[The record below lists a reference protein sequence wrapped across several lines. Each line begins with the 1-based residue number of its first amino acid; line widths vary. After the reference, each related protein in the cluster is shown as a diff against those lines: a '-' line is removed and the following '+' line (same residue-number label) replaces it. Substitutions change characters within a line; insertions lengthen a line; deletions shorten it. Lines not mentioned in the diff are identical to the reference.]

1 MINYWNIELPN
12 QSGLA
17 AKQAVDQKNK
27 SGKITR
33 TFEQELAEL
42 LKVKEVVL
50 TTSGSMSMV
59 LALMATGIGKD
70 DMVAV
75 PNKTWI
81 ATASSVMMVG
91 AVPILVETD
100 KDTGVI
106 DLNGVGQAIESGVK
120 AIIPVHLNGVSCRT
134 EVIKNMIGSRQITV
148 IEDAAQAF
156 MSRENE
162 VPLGTQGDI
171 GCFSMSVTK
180 LLTTGQGGFCTTNSE
195 ELAERLRNI
204 RTQGVETVFDPSNW
218 PILGSNFRFNDV
230 LASIGRQQINQLER
244 RKSRCIHIHEKYR
257 NGISSE
263 FVNHI
268 AVDTSKGNVP
278 IYNEVRLER
287 NYRPKFIRYM
297 VDKGIQVRPLY
308 PAISC
313 SKFLDKKSMLLGP
326 FKESID
332 AGEEKVY
339 IPSGPDLQDR
349 DQDEVI
355 KAINSF
361 EII

>member
-1 MINYWNIELPN
+1 MYP
-12 QSGLA
+12 A
-17 AKQAVDQKNK
+17 
-27 SGKITR
+27 
-33 TFEQELAEL
+33 
-42 LKVKEVVL
+42 
-50 TTSGSMSMV
+50 
-59 LALMATGIGKD
+59 
-70 DMVAV
+70 
-75 PNKTWI
+75 
-81 ATASSVMMVG
+81 
-91 AVPILVETD
+91 
-100 KDTGVI
+100 
-106 DLNGVGQAIESGVK
+106 
-120 AIIPVHLNGVSCRT
+120 
-134 EVIKNMIGSRQITV
+134 
-148 IEDAAQAF
+148 
-156 MSRENE
+156 
-162 VPLGTQGDI
+162 
-171 GCFSMSVTK
+171 
-180 LLTTGQGGFCTTNSE
+180 
-195 ELAERLRNI
+195 
-204 RTQGVETVFDPSNW
+204 
-218 PILGSNFRFNDV
+218 
-230 LASIGRQQINQLER
+230 
-244 RKSRCIHIHEKYR
+244 EKYR

-287 NYRPKFIRYM
+287 KYRPKFIRYM

-313 SKFLDKKSMLLGP
+313 SEILDKKSMLLGP

>member
-1 MINYWNIELPN
+1 
-12 QSGLA
+12 
-17 AKQAVDQKNK
+17 
-27 SGKITR
+27 
-33 TFEQELAEL
+33 
-42 LKVKEVVL
+42 
-50 TTSGSMSMV
+50 
-59 LALMATGIGKD
+59 
-70 DMVAV
+70 
-75 PNKTWI
+75 
-81 ATASSVMMVG
+81 
-91 AVPILVETD
+91 
-100 KDTGVI
+100 
-106 DLNGVGQAIESGVK
+106 
-120 AIIPVHLNGVSCRT
+120 
-134 EVIKNMIGSRQITV
+134 
-148 IEDAAQAF
+148 
-156 MSRENE
+156 
-162 VPLGTQGDI
+162 
-171 GCFSMSVTK
+171 MSVTK

-297 VDKGIQVRPLY
+297 VDKDTSASIVSSN
-308 PAISC
+308 I
-313 SKFLDKKSMLLGP
+313 MLKVFRQRIYAARP

-339 IPSGPDLQDR
+339 IPSGPIYR
-349 DQDEVI
+349 TEI
-355 KAINSF
+355 KMR
-361 EII
+361 